1 MYNFATQQDGTQTAI
16 REFNK
21 KTTEQVH
28 LIKFECFKIYF
39 CQRVDE
45 RKPRSTLKQEHCN
58 QLGNTLTIAG
68 TETKMIK
75 SKQLLTKPF
84 H

>member
-21 KTTEQVH
+21 NTTEQVH

-58 QLGNTLTIAG
+58 TLTIAG

>member
-16 REFNK
+16 RGFNK
-21 KTTEQVH
+21 NTTEQVH
-28 LIKFECFKIYF
+28 QITFESFKIYF
-39 CQRVDE
+39 FQRIDE
-45 RKPRSTLKQEHCN
+45 TKPRSTLKQELCN